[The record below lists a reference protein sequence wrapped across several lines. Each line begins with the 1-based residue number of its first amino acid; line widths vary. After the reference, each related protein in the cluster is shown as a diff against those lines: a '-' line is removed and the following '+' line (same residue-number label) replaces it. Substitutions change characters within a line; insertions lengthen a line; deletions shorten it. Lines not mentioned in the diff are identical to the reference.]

1 MSHRIAY
8 NGIISDFAN
17 LIAIVRKKKPGITIL
32 VSSILPRPVDHS
44 ATDDIIREIN
54 SCLKDT
60 MSIDVGF
67 KFICS
72 YKAVSK
78 FGTYQRYLYAKED
91 EGLHLNTEGSNRLR
105 SFLLRVISTVD

>member
-8 NGIISDFAN
+8 NGIISEFAN
-17 LIAIVRKKKPGITIL
+17 LVAIVRKKKPGITIM

-44 ATDDIIREIN
+44 ATDDLSKEIN

-60 MSIDVGF
+60 MSVDMGF

-78 FGTYQRYLYAKED
+78 FGTY
-91 EGLHLNTEGSNRLR
+91 LNQ
-105 SFLLRVISTVD
+105 